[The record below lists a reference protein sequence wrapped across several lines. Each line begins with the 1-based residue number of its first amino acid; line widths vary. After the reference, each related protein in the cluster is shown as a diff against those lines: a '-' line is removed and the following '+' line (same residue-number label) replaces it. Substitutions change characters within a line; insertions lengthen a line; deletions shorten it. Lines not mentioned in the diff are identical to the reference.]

1 MARFAEN
8 FTKENMI
15 VSIPHPMIIGNPLNE
30 AIVEEMIPQS
40 SEMIID
46 QVDQKDRMYWAKF
59 FAQNF
64 ENKIESYSSMIPPAI
79 RGRSFD
85 VLENLTL
92 LKVERIDLPKM
103 PNGSPIIWWYVVQM
117 KTCFSCVFLSAIRKS
132 FPERICQNPKISE
145 KKFEIHYHNQL
156 ICPEWFAGFDASR
169 ISQENSFGFDENK
182 YVYAAFVSLGLIDQA
197 DAHSNPA
204 VGNVELFYFSPD
216 IAQAADIHNS
226 MIFYYLQTYYLE
238 QAGHVIDK
246 ENVEYD
252 IEKSLPVINAEQFDL
267 GAITSKGIKI

>member
-1 MARFAEN
+1 MCFCRLFESHFLNVFVRIQRF
-8 FTKENMI
+8 
-15 VSIPHPMIIGNPLNE
+15 
-30 AIVEEMIPQS
+30 
-40 SEMIID
+40 
-46 QVDQKDRMYWAKF
+46 
-59 FAQNF
+59 
-64 ENKIESYSSMIPPAI
+64 
-79 RGRSFD
+79 
-85 VLENLTL
+85 
-92 LKVERIDLPKM
+92 PK
-103 PNGSPIIWWYVVQM
+103 
-117 KTCFSCVFLSAIRKS
+117 
-132 FPERICQNPKISE
+132 

-252 IEKSLPVINAEQFDL
+252 IEKAYLSSTRNNLILEQ
-267 GAITSKGIKI
+267 